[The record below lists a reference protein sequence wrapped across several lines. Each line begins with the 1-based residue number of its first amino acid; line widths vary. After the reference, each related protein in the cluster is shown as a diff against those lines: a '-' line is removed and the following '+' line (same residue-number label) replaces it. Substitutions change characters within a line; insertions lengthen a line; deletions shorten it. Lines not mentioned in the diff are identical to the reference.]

1 MNFIKF
7 RAHASMCASVE
18 SNKIDGVPNSPQQ
31 TTQVMKLGGNV
42 GFTLE
47 YQNLVKN
54 KKSNIATLVRLFK
67 LIEDCASLLG
77 VDIDSLKTMLGEL
90 LQNLAY

>member
-1 MNFIKF
+1 MSNFKIMLY
-7 RAHASMCASVE
+7 AEICASVK
-18 SNKIDGVPNSPQQ
+18 SCKIDGVSNPPIQ
-31 TTQVMKLGGNV
+31 TSQVKKLRGNV

-47 YQNLVKN
+47 YQDSVKN
-54 KKSNIATLVRLFK
+54 KKNNIATLVRLLRF
-67 LIEDCASLLG
+67 IEDCASLLG

>member
-1 MNFIKF
+1 
-7 RAHASMCASVE
+7 MCASVE

-67 LIEDCASLLG
+67 LIVDCASLLG

>member
-1 MNFIKF
+1 MLYAEI
-7 RAHASMCASVE
+7 CASVK
-18 SNKIDGVPNSPQQ
+18 SCKIDRVSNSPIQ
-31 TTQVMKLGGNV
+31 TSQVKKLGGNV

-47 YQNLVKN
+47 YQDSVKN
-54 KKSNIATLVRLFK
+54 KKSNIATLVRLLRF
-67 LIEDCASLLG
+67 IEDCASLLG

>member
-1 MNFIKF
+1 
-7 RAHASMCASVE
+7 MCASVE

>member
-1 MNFIKF
+1 MEFIKF
-7 RAHASMCASVE
+7 MAHASMCASVE
-18 SNKIDGVPNSPQQ
+18 SNKIDGVSNSPIW
-31 TTQVMKLGGNV
+31 TTQVNEFKSNV
-42 GFTLE
+42 AFTLE
-47 YQNLVKN
+47 YQDSVKN

>member
-47 YQNLVKN
+47 YQNLGQKMG
-54 KKSNIATLVRLFK
+54 S
-67 LIEDCASLLG
+67 LITA
-77 VDIDSLKTMLGEL
+77 ILKRFITFIQAKFYYLKVALGEL
-90 LQNLAY
+90 LHYLVH